1 MKKNN
6 SISEKNI
13 LAKNKSLSSLIDD
26 PLLQNI
32 QKLVEKLRLIRTQNK
47 SRKGKKK
54 IPAADFFYYDKKKWA
69 DNKMSE
75 SNKILIDLK
84 EFKVN
89 RDAAFKKL
97 FLSPNINIKVDDILK
112 IYKKG
117 V

>member
-1 MKKNN
+1 M
-6 SISEKNI
+6 
-13 LAKNKSLSSLIDD
+13 SSLKDD

-32 QKLVEKLRLIRTQNK
+32 QKLIEKLRLIRTQNNIKK
-47 SRKGKKK
+47 SKKK
-54 IPAADFFYYDKKKWA
+54 IPASDFFYYDKKKWT

-75 SNKILIDLK
+75 SNKIILDLK

-117 V
+117 I